1 MSTTATTPFAYG
13 DHKVRTTL
21 TEDGEA
27 LFVLTDLCHVLGLSR
42 GPSAVAKRLDPDG
55 VRLAYPIRDSRG
67 RTQRVL
73 AVTEAGMYE
82 VVLRSDKPEA
92 RAFRRWITHE
102 VLPALRR
109 TGTYTTSTQPQPQQL
124 NASPAPSAPA
134 GTVTR
139 QSAGA
144 HTIDDAQDLV
154 PRVEPAQPA
163 VRMPMSHPLL
173 IVTGTTTQGLRVVD
187 ELMRP
192 QDGKWVSLAE
202 RNGKPQHVITGRE
215 QVERYWLASAVR
227 WAHLDA
233 GAQVLASAD
242 PLVRARGAGAILTE
256 IVGTAVTPRAAA

>member
-27 LFVLTDLCHVLGLSR
+27 LFVLTDLCRILGLRNSR
-42 GPSAVAKRLDPDG
+42 SVATRLDEDCLG
-55 VRLAYPIRDSRG
+55 VRLTDTKRG
-67 RTQRVL
+67 KRKLTFVN
-73 AVTEAGMYE
+73 EAGMYE

-102 VLPALRR
+102 VLPTLRR
-109 TGTYTTSTQPQPQQL
+109 TGTYTTGAQSQPRQL
-124 NASPAPSAPA
+124 NASPTPSAPA

-163 VRMPMSHPLL
+163 ARMPMSHPLL
-173 IVTGTTTQGLRVVD
+173 IVTGTTTQGMRVVD

-192 QDGKWVSLAE
+192 QDGNWVSLAE
-202 RNGKPQHVITGRE
+202 RNGKPQHVITGHE